1 MFYLGVYSFIIN
13 ETGSEL
19 CLYRIILCSVGMD
32 PPTIQIKKICVV
44 LYFVCLQNLRHF
56 IYVLLAKHS
65 SNTKRDFI
73 TFLAPQQ
80 VGTKQNSTKKIAK
93 DDINQAEKHT
103 IEY

>member
-1 MFYLGVYSFIIN
+1 MCCII
-13 ETGSEL
+13 
-19 CLYRIILCSVGMD
+19 
-32 PPTIQIKKICVV
+32 V

-56 IYVLLAKHS
+56 IYLLFAKH

-93 DDINQAEKHT
+93 DDINQSEKHT